1 MQPFRLRNG
10 LYNSEFNINK
20 SEFPMAFIDYYKV
33 LGIDRSATQADIRKA
48 YRRLAKQYHP
58 DINKDDPKAQ
68 ERFQEINE
76 ANEVLGDPEKRKK
89 YDEYGE
95 HWAHA
100 EEYEAQRR
108 QYEQQYGQQSTYGD
122 FSGGGFGGFNF
133 GGFGD
138 FTRSEGNT
146 GGFSDFFEQLFGG
159 ARRRQQRPLRGQD
172 YEAEL
177 HLTLRDATTTHKQ
190 VLSIGDK
197 NIRVTIPAGVADG
210 QRLKLRGHGGEA
222 PQGGTR
228 GDLYVTFR
236 ISPDNTFTR
245 QGDDLYTTISLPLTT
260 AVLGGETTITTIM
273 GETLRLKIH
282 PGTQPDTKQRLRG
295 KGMPIYKKE
304 AERGD
309 LIVTFNITIPTAL
322 TSEQRELFVRLQQ
335 LSI

>member
-1 MQPFRLRNG
+1 MG
-10 LYNSEFNINK
+10 
-20 SEFPMAFIDYYKV
+20 FIDYYKV
-33 LGIDRSATQADIRKA
+33 LGVEKSATQDEIKKA
-48 YRRLAKQYHP
+48 YRKLAKKYHP
-58 DINKDDPKAQ
+58 DLNKDNPQAK

-108 QYEQQYGQQSTYGD
+108 QYEQQYGQQGAYGD

-159 ARRRQQRPLRGQD
+159 ARRRKAQPLRGQD
-172 YEAEL
+172 FEAEL
-177 HLTLRDATTTHKQ
+177 HLTLRDASATHKQ
-190 VLSIGDK
+190 ILSVG
-197 NIRVTIPAGVADG
+197 NQSIRVTIPAGVADG

-236 ISPDNTFTR
+236 IEADPVFAR
-245 QGDDLYTTISLPLTT
+245 QGDDLHTCLSIPLTT
-260 AVLGGETTITTIM
+260 AILGGETTVPTLT
-273 GETLRLKIH
+273 GEVRMKVNS
-282 PGTQPDTKQRLRG
+282 GTQPGSKVRLKG
-295 KGMPIYKKE
+295 KGMPRYKNEKE
-304 AERGD
+304 NGD
-309 LIVTFNITIPTAL
+309 LIVTLNIQIPTTL
-322 TSEQRELFVRLQQ
+322 TEEQRALCVKLQQ
-335 LSI
+335 LGM

>member
-1 MQPFRLRNG
+1 
-10 LYNSEFNINK
+10 
-20 SEFPMAFIDYYKV
+20 MAFIDYYKV

-58 DINKDDPKAQ
+58 DINKHDPRAQ

-76 ANEVLGDPEKRKK
+76 ANEVLSDPEKRKK

-108 QYEQQYGQQSTYGD
+108 QYEQQYGSQSAYGD
-122 FSGGGFGGFNF
+122 FSGSGGFGGFNF

-138 FTRSEGNT
+138 FTRSESNT

-159 ARRRQQRPLRGQD
+159 ARRRKPQPLRGQD
-172 YEAEL
+172 HEAEL
-177 HLTLRDATTTHKQ
+177 HLTLRDVAETHKQ
-190 VLSIGDK
+190 VIGVGDK

-228 GDLYVTFR
+228 GDLYITFR
-236 ISPDNTFTR
+236 IAADPVFTR
-245 QGDDLYTTISLPLTT
+245 QEDNLCTELTLPLTT
-260 AVLGGETTITTIM
+260 AVLGGEAIVPTLT
-273 GETLRLKIH
+273 GEVRMKVH
-282 PGTQPDTKQRLRG
+282 AGTQPGTKVRLKE
-295 KGMPIYKKE
+295 KGMPRYRKE
-304 AERGD
+304 GEWGD
-309 LIVTFNITIPTAL
+309 LIVTINIRIPTTL
-322 TSEQRELFVRLQQ
+322 NEEQRALYVRLQQ
-335 LSI
+335 MGM

>member
-1 MQPFRLRNG
+1 
-10 LYNSEFNINK
+10 
-20 SEFPMAFIDYYKV
+20 MAFIDYYKV

-58 DINKDDPKAQ
+58 DINKDNPDAQ

-76 ANEVLGDPEKRKK
+76 ANEVLSDPDKRKR

-108 QYEQQYGQQSTYGD
+108 QYEQQYTHQGTRHD

-159 ARRRQQRPLRGQD
+159 TRRRTSPQRGQD
-172 YEAEL
+172 FEAEL
-177 HLTLRDATTTHKQ
+177 HLTLRDVTTTHKQ
-190 VLSIGDK
+190 VISIGDK
-197 NIRVTIPAGVADG
+197 SIRVTIPAGVVDG

-222 PQGGTR
+222 PQGGQR
-228 GDLYVTFR
+228 GDLYITFR
-236 ISPDNTFTR
+236 IAPDPTFER
-245 QGDDLYTTISLPLTT
+245 QGNDLYTHLTIPLTT
-260 AVLGGETTITTIM
+260 AVLGGETTVTTLT
-273 GETLRLKIH
+273 GEQLRMKVSA
-282 PGTQPDTKQRLRG
+282 GTQPESKLRLRG
-295 KGMPIYKKE
+295 KGMSIYKKE
-304 AERGD
+304 SERGD
-309 LIVTFNITIPTAL
+309 LIVIFHVHIPTTL
-322 TSEQRELFVRLQQ
+322 TEKQRELFVRLSNE
-335 LSI
+335 L

>member
-1 MQPFRLRNG
+1 
-10 LYNSEFNINK
+10 
-20 SEFPMAFIDYYKV
+20 MAFIDYYKV
-33 LGIDRSATQADIRKA
+33 LGLDRSATQADIRKA

-58 DINKDDPKAQ
+58 DVNKQDPQAQ

-108 QYEQQYGQQSTYGD
+108 QYEQQYGSSQQGTYGN
-122 FSGGGFGGFNF
+122 FGGFGGFDF

-159 ARRRQQRPLRGQD
+159 ARHRQSRQPSRGQD

-177 HLTLRDATTTHKQ
+177 HLTLRDASTTHKQ
-190 VLSIGDK
+190 ILNVGDK
-197 NIRVTIPAGVADG
+197 RIRVTIPAGVADG

-222 PQGGTR
+222 PQGGFR
-228 GDLYVTFR
+228 GDLYITFR
-236 ISPDNTFTR
+236 IALDSTFTR
-245 QGDDLYTTISLPLTT
+245 QGDDLHTHLPLPLTT
-260 AVLGGETTITTIM
+260 AVLGGEATVTTLI
-273 GETLRLKIH
+273 GETLRLKVSA
-282 PGTQPDTKQRLRG
+282 GTQPNATLRLKG
-295 KGMPIYKKE
+295 KGFPRYKKDG
-304 AERGD
+304 ERGD
-309 LIVTFNITIPTAL
+309 LIVTFDISIPTTL
-322 TSEQRELFVRLQQ
+322 TAEQRDLFEQLQRES
-335 LSI
+335 L

>member
-1 MQPFRLRNG
+1 
-10 LYNSEFNINK
+10 
-20 SEFPMAFIDYYKV
+20 MAFIDYYKV
-33 LGIDRSATQADIRKA
+33 LGLDRTATQADIRKA
-48 YRRLAKQYHP
+48 YRKLAKQYHP
-58 DINKDDPKAQ
+58 DINKDNPQAQ

-76 ANEVLGDPEKRKK
+76 ANEVLSDPEKRKK

-108 QYEQQYGQQSTYGD
+108 QYEQQYGQQGSYGD
-122 FSGGGFGGFNF
+122 FMGGGFGGFNF

-159 ARRRQQRPLRGQD
+159 AGRSRTRQQPLRGKD

-177 HLTLRDATTTHKQ
+177 HLTLRDAAETHKQ

-197 NIRVTIPAGVADG
+197 SIRVTIPAGVSDG

-228 GDLYVTFR
+228 GDLYITFR
-236 ISPDNTFTR
+236 IAADRIFTR
-245 QGDDLYTTISLPLTT
+245 QGDDLSTTLTIPLTT
-260 AVLGGETTITTIM
+260 ALLGGNAIVPTLT
-273 GETLRLKIH
+273 GEVRIKVNAGTQAGSKVRLK
-282 PGTQPDTKQRLRG
+282 G
-295 KGMPIYKKE
+295 KGMPRYKKDD
-304 AERGD
+304 ERGD
-309 LIVTFNITIPTAL
+309 LIVIFQISIPATL
-322 TSEQRELFVRLQQ
+322 TEEQRQLCLKLQQ
-335 LSI
+335 TGI